1 MEVDD
6 SAPTMDSSESKE
18 NEAEASVDKPTT
30 GVEQNT
36 TPMETDNIPEDDANS
51 SESINEASAVAV
63 KETSS
68 MGQTTTDE
76 IATAILSS
84 PVKDSASGTEIIVEA
99 GSGNEAAISSSDA
112 STNEAVSSITELT
125 AITEAANP
133 VTTTVLD
140 SACEAPSTTEASDA
154 TTSTDTACRIDAS
167 LASEVT
173 AEVVAEPEPKVNKIT
188 LTVKSQKMKEVV
200 EVPENFEIKALKE
213 ILSEKFAAEASR
225 LNLIFAG
232 KILKDNDTLL
242 QHNIRDGLTIHL
254 VIKAPQI
261 RPQNS
266 SEPPPVNPF
275 GGLVGLG
282 SMGINP
288 GSLVEIQ
295 QRMQRELNRNPALFQ
310 ACLENP
316 LTQTLMNDPETMRR
330 LITNNP
336 QMQELLERNPD
347 INQLLNNPDMLR
359 QTMDL
364 ARSPSV
370 YQELLRS
377 HDRAMTNIE
386 SVPGGYNALQRMYR
400 DIQEPMLT
408 SLSEQLSQNSFLN
421 PRANQPT
428 DQQQQDSSVPNPWT
442 DDASDINPETQ
453 NQSMA
458 SIMQQIIE
466 NSDMM
471 QNMLQAPYTQEV
483 LSSLAADPR
492 VADTLIVDNPLLAG
506 NPQLQEQIRLM
517 MPQFMNQMQNPEM
530 QNALMNPDALNAIMQ
545 IQQGLDTLRQS
556 APSLVNPNITQSN
569 TAADGGSNTT
579 PTPTTTATVTSNTTT
594 TSAPSIPDFMAQII
608 GGMSSSTPEQRYQ
621 TQLDQLAAMGF
632 TNREAN
638 LQALI
643 ATYGDVSAAIERL
656 LLSVS

>member
-6 SAPTMDSSESKE
+6 STPTADLGEPIE
-18 NEAEASVDKPTT
+18 NEASIEKPTTT
-30 GVEQNT
+30 GVEENT
-36 TPMETDNIPEDDANS
+36 TAMETDNIPEDVANNIES
-51 SESINEASAVAV
+51 SNEATAVAV
-63 KETSS
+63 KEAASI
-68 MGQTTTDE
+68 GQTT
-76 IATAILSS
+76 AVS
-84 PVKDSASGTEIIVEA
+84 PSPAQDLASGA
-99 GSGNEAAISSSDA
+99 GIAVDADIISSTDAA
-112 STNEAVSSITELT
+112 STNEAVSSTT
-125 AITEAANP
+125 DSAASTEAALVSEP
-133 VTTTVLD
+133 VTTTVSD
-140 SACEAPSTTEASDA
+140 SLATDIVETSDGN
-154 TTSTDTACRIDAS
+154 TSVFVTCGIDA
-167 LASEVT
+167 APGSEVT
-173 AEVVAEPEPKVNKIT
+173 PEVVAEPEPEVKKIT
-188 LTVKSQKMKEVV
+188 LTVKSQKLKEVV
-200 EVPENFEIKALKE
+200 QVPENFEIKALKQL
-213 ILSEKFAAEASR
+213 LSEKFEADASR

-232 KILKDNDTLL
+232 KILKDSDTLL
-242 QHNIRDGLTIHL
+242 QHNIRDGLTVHL
-254 VIKAPQI
+254 VIRAPQI
-261 RPQNS
+261 RPANS
-266 SEPPPVNPF
+266 SEPPPANPF

-282 SMGINP
+282 SMGVNP

-310 ACLENP
+310 ACLDNP

-330 LITNNP
+330 LITDNP

-377 HDRAMTNIE
+377 HDRRMTNIE

-408 SLSEQLSQNSFLN
+408 SLNEQLSQNTFLN
-421 PRANQPT
+421 PRASQPT
-428 DQQQQDSSVPNPWT
+428 DEQQQDTSIPNPWT
-442 DDASDINPETQ
+442 DETSDINPETQ

-492 VADTLIVDNPLLAG
+492 VADTLIADNPLLAG

-530 QNALMNPDALNAIMQ
+530 QNVLMNPDALNAIMQ
-545 IQQGLDTLRQS
+545 IQQGLDSLRQS
-556 APSLVNPNITQSN
+556 APNLVNPNITQSN
-569 TAADGGSNTT
+569 TTTDGRSNTT
-579 PTPTTTATVTSNTTT
+579 PTLTTTVPSNTSTRPT
-594 TSAPSIPDFMAQII
+594 RSLPDFMAQII
-608 GGMSSSTPEQRYQ
+608 GGMSGSTPEQRYQ
-621 TQLDQLAAMGF
+621 SQLDQLAAMGF